1 MRIPAVGNLS
11 NSFGWVGVDKERER
25 TSNSADIKSN
35 TGCGWVEGPAIW
47 ISAGNAF
54 EINSLKTLALGAGA
68 EANLADESVVNSS
81 KVASRAK
88 RQGEFNT
95 KLAAKAA
102 TSNFRLSTTTLPRAA
117 CLVVRTLLQ
126 GTKKIPQ
133 SQSIRIMIK
142 SRSVGNGRS
151 WLLGYVPSG
160 LNEWIISTLMLL
172 PSVFLQ

>member
-47 ISAGNAF
+47 ISAGNAS

-81 KVASRAK
+81 KIASRAK

-95 KLAAKAA
+95 RLAAKAA
-102 TSNFRLSTTTLPRAA
+102 FSNFRLSTTTLPRAA

-151 WLLGYVPSG
+151 WLVGYVPSG